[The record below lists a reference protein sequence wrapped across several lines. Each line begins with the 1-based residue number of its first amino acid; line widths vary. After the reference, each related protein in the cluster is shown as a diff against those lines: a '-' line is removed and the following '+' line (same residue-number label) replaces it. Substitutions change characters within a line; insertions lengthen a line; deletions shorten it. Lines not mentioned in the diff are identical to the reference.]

1 MPITAT
7 VESSRNLTRL
17 VVAGVVSAAEMR
29 RAIEQF
35 WESPALTRDV
45 IWDYSEASL
54 TKLSVGELRDLV
66 PVGKRYGH
74 RLAERRGGK
83 TAIVAPGDLAYGMMR
98 VSETLS
104 GMSEYTFEI
113 RVFRSMEEADA
124 WLGAGG

>member
-7 VESSRNLTRL
+7 VERERNLTRIRA
-17 VVAGVVSAAEMR
+17 VGEITAAEMQQT
-29 RAIEQF
+29 IEQF
-35 WESPALTRDV
+35 WESPELTLNV

-54 TKLSVGELRDLV
+54 RLLTNVDLRNLV

-74 RLAERRGGK
+74 RLEERRGGK

-104 GMSEYTFEI
+104 GMSDYTFAI
-113 RVFRSMEEADA
+113 KVFRGMAEADA
-124 WLGAGG
+124 WLAS